1 MLFHCIIRFFINL
14 IVGSLTKYIDIEK
27 RIYFFIFYLSQLIIK
42 KLLDNHVSKIYLL
55 SKQFSRIL
63 LVKAYRRYLKLKRYI
78 VLATTKSDFSGK
90 IFCIGYQKTGTTTL
104 GRSLEM
110 LGYHH
115 SSYDNEIYTKYY
127 KHKLNLPKI
136 LEYTSKF
143 ESFDDQPWF
152 KVDLIPVLDRKFPN
166 SKFIYLTRDE
176 ESWKNSM
183 HNWGK
188 KKWGEYPNVDEGLEG
203 LLNTASLLWNISRV
217 D

>member
-1 MLFHCIIRFFINL
+1 MCLK
-14 IVGSLTKYIDIEK
+14 S
-27 RIYFFIFYLSQLIIK
+27 
-42 KLLDNHVSKIYLL
+42 YLL

-203 LLNTASLLWNISRV
+203 FIKHRQFVMEYFKGRLGKDFLILDIKDPMGFKKLSDFLGKSAPMDSFPHFNKTEKVVSKF
-217 D
+217 